1 MSNKLA
7 LNLIAEVMGWP
18 EESGEATREYA
29 WLRLMSDI
37 KYDGYSDFRA
47 GARFLEALATW
58 LKQFLPDDR
67 KVAYAFIRRRL
78 VYISPPEMQ
87 RLIEA
92 FVPEF
97 LTPQIRRR
105 AAEAVGVKPYAIW
118 GSVAGKREFDRQLRR
133 TLIVGLSDGS
143 RIDVLRR
150 ANSKLLTTEQVVP
163 MMDIGQ
169 DKWEDLAEKL
179 GEAGGGK
186 FERVCL
192 IDDFTA
198 SGTTFI
204 RRIDG
209 KWKGKLKKFNKLVK
223 DASESMKDSFPL
235 AENYELH
242 IHHYVSSA
250 KARQTLDA
258 MVAEADGAWDEK
270 TYGTVVITEGM
281 RLPEALPLQPGS
293 DDAML
298 GLCDRYYDHALFER
312 LRKHCEEAK
321 QTDMKLGYANCA
333 LPVILDHNAPNN
345 AISLLWAETDG
356 SQGAPMRP
364 LFLRRDRHG

>member
-7 LNLIAEVMGWP
+7 LNLIADVMGWP

-29 WLRLMSDI
+29 WLKLMSQV

-58 LKQFLPDDR
+58 LKQFRPEHR
-67 KVAYAFIRRRL
+67 QTAYDFIRHRL

-105 AAEAVGVKPYAIW
+105 AAAAAGVKPYAIW
-118 GSVAGKREFDRQLRR
+118 GSPAGKQEFDRLLRR

-150 ANSKLLTTEQVVP
+150 ANSRVLTTEQVVP

-169 DKWEDLAEKL
+169 DKWKDLADKL
-179 GEAGGGK
+179 AKAGGGK

-204 RRIDG
+204 RRVQGD
-209 KWKGKLKKFNKLVK
+209 WKGKLRKFNKLVREASTGLG
-223 DASESMKDSFPL
+223 DAFPL
-235 AENYELH
+235 IPDYDLH
-242 IHHYVSSA
+242 IHHYVSSSQ
-250 KARQTLDA
+250 ARQTLDA
-258 MVAEADGAWDEK
+258 MIDEAATAWTEK
-270 TYGTVVITEGM
+270 TYGSVVITEGM
-281 RLPEALPLQPGS
+281 RLPDTTPLRAGA

-298 GLCDRYYDHALFER
+298 QLCDEYYDHSLFER
-312 LRKHCEEAK
+312 LREHCEEAN

-333 LPVILDHNAPNN
+333 LPVVLDHNAPNN
-345 AISLLWAETDG
+345 AVSLLWAETDG
-356 SQGAPMRP
+356 AQGPRMRP
-364 LFLRRDRHG
+364 LFFRRDRHG